1 MTDKMWVIK
10 EVAQA
15 RFDICKKCDKF
26 EPNKSLC
33 LECYCFM
40 KDKVKSTN
48 SVCPLGKW
56 GNGI

>member
-1 MTDKMWVIK
+1 MEKKWVIL

-15 RFDICKKCDKF
+15 RFDICKTCDRFLQEDAKCSETGSF
-26 EPNKSLC
+26 L
-33 LECYCFM
+33 

-56 GNGI
+56 GIAK

>member
-1 MTDKMWVIK
+1 MWVIK